1 MVFEG
6 FRGCRGFQNGSK
18 IVPKLLPE
26 ASWPL
31 LADGSFSSHLARC
44 PNGCLRPERK
54 PRTSELKAKTAELKP
69 KTSEL
74 KPKSARSKTQ
84 EAHSNENSHL
94 ARCPNCCPRLVFSI
108 YDLRASAQNE
118 APDLRAKAQDFE
130 ATLEVT
136 PKTSKL
142 KPKNPKLKLSG
153 SL

>member
-1 MVFEG
+1 M
-6 FRGCRGFQNGSK
+6 
-18 IVPKLLPE
+18 
-26 ASWPL
+26 
-31 LADGSFSSHLARC
+31 FSVTRTPNMYICILDAQMELKLARC

-74 KPKSARSKTQ
+74 KPKNARSKTQ
-84 EAHSNENSHL
+84 EAHSNESSHL
-94 ARCPNCCPRLVFSI
+94 ARCPNCCPRLVFSR
-108 YDLRASAQNE
+108 YDFRASAQNE

-130 ATLEVT
+130 ATLELT